1 MAGVECE
8 RCPGA
13 SDSEHLFRDIQNGA
27 RKLGNPTGRVD
38 PVERPSSSPALLSC
52 IETVQKVL
60 EDAIVLFFLEPPL
73 EKDRGVRWINSV
85 KVLLS
90 FFFFPLPFLF
100 LLLRRVLQSSSRIA
114 DSIGFT
120 WLTTRK
126 RWFGNTCGEGRF
138 DWRSREGRGGRKGI
152 VGALRERNAIFGEGK
167 GTNLRGG
174 MACWKNLPAA
184 FRSLG
189 LLVTE
194 ALSRRLTR
202 IFMSL
207 QLDQLGST
215 GETMRP
221 GEMKETER
229 EMVKCPRIIN
239 LRSAQFPQFPGKI
252 VKEKTEA

>member
-1 MAGVECE
+1 M
-8 RCPGA
+8 
-13 SDSEHLFRDIQNGA
+13 D
-27 RKLGNPTGRVD
+27 KLG
-38 PVERPSSSPALLSC
+38 ESSS
-52 IETVQKVL
+52 
-60 EDAIVLFFLEPPL
+60 LFFFLF
-73 EKDRGVRWINSV
+73 S
-85 KVLLS
+85 S
-90 FFFFPLPFLF
+90 FFIFTFAPSAS
-100 LLLRRVLQSSSRIA
+100 VESSRIA

-138 DWRSREGRGGRKGI
+138 DWRNREGRGGRKGI

-239 LRSAQFPQFPGKI
+239 LRSAQFPQFSGKI